1 MELEQQKYLQAPAG
15 GDTIQIK
22 FMKTITS
29 IAEMVEASRIWRAAG
44 KKIAFVP
51 TMGFLHEGHLSLIRA
66 ARQVGD
72 IVVVSIFVN
81 PSQFGPSEDFE
92 AYPRDLDRD
101 LQLCRKEGADV
112 VFSPPPE
119 EIYPEGFSTWVEEM
133 ELSRGLCGAAR
144 PGHFRGVTTVVLKLF
159 SIVSPD
165 LAFFGR
171 KDYQQFKVISKMV
184 RDLNLPVE
192 IIGLPTVREA
202 DGLAMS
208 SRNTNLSPEE
218 RKEALCL
225 RRALLKAREMASAGE
240 TSAAVVRREMEE
252 IIGKEPDARIDY
264 LEFTDPETLRPRD
277 TLRPGDLAAGAV
289 FINRV
294 RLIDNLLL

>member
-1 MELEQQKYLQAPAG
+1 MRV
-15 GDTIQIK
+15 IN
-22 FMKTITS
+22 S
-29 IAEMVEASRIWRAAG
+29 IAEMGKASRGWKAAG

-66 ARQVGD
+66 ARPAGD

-81 PSQFGPSEDFE
+81 PTQFGPAEDLE
-92 AYPRDLDRD
+92 AYPRDLNRD
-101 LQLCRKEGADV
+101 LKLCEKEGTNV
-112 VFSPPPE
+112 VFAPSPG
-119 EIYPEGFSTWVEEM
+119 EIYPDGYSTWVEET

-144 PGHFRGVTTVVLKLF
+144 PGHFRGVATVVLKLF

-171 KDYQQFKVISKMV
+171 KDYQQFKVIEKMV

-192 IIGLPTVREA
+192 ITGLPTVREA

-208 SRNTNLSPEE
+208 SRNTNLSPRQRE
-218 RKEALCL
+218 EALCL
-225 RRALLKAREMASAGE
+225 RRALLQARELVAGGE
-240 TSAAVVRREMEE
+240 SSAAVVRRAMEG
-252 IIGKEPDARIDY
+252 IIGREPDARIDY
-264 LEFTDPETLRPRD
+264 LEFTDPETLKPRS

-289 FINRV
+289 FIGRV